1 MIFTYQELKDKGMTD
16 ETILKEMSEG
26 RLFKIEEGYYSDT
39 RIFSY
44 FDLIAKK
51 QNRENK
57 NGTFFVGFFGGGK

>member
-16 ETILKEMSEG
+16 EAIMKEMSEG

-51 QNRENK
+51 QNPVNK